1 MSRYE
6 SQVKTIY
13 AAQANVYARL
23 SDLSQLQTMKDLLTP
38 EQKSMIK
45 DKFDEVSKGKVT
57 ISDIAFTEDTA
68 SCTLQGMPVCVRI
81 IDREPIKT
89 IKFAADKSPVA
100 ATLWIQLIGIA
111 PYETKVKVTLDVDIP
126 FFLKP
131 MVGSKLDGVADQIA
145 EALTRIPY

>member
-13 AAQANVYARL
+13 AAQPNVYARL
-23 SDLSQLQTMKDLLTP
+23 SDLSQLQTMKDNLSP
-38 EQKSMIK
+38 EQKEMIK
-45 DKFDEVSKGKVT
+45 KKFDEVSQGKVT
-57 ISDIAFTEDTA
+57 VSNLAFTTDTA
-68 SCTLQGMPVCVRI
+68 SCKLMGMDVSVRI
-81 IDREPIKT
+81 IEREPMKT
-89 IKFAADKSPVA
+89 IKFTAENSPVG
-100 ATLWIQLIGIA
+100 ATLWIQLIGTG
-111 PYETKVKVTLDVDIP
+111 PYETKTKVTLDVDIP

>member
-13 AAQANVYARL
+13 AAQPNVYARL
-23 SDLSQLQTMKDLLTP
+23 SDLSQLQTMKDNLSP
-38 EQKSMIK
+38 EQKEMIK
-45 DKFDEVSKGKVT
+45 KKFDEVSQGKVT
-57 ISDIAFTEDTA
+57 VSDLAFTTDTA
-68 SCTLQGMPVCVRI
+68 SCKLMGMDVSVRI
-81 IDREPIKT
+81 IEREPMKT
-89 IKFAADKSPVA
+89 IKFTAENSPVG
-100 ATLWIQLIGIA
+100 ATLWIQLIGTG
-111 PYETKVKVTLDVDIP
+111 PYETKTKVTLDVDIP

>member
-1 MSRYE
+1 
-6 SQVKTIY
+6 
-13 AAQANVYARL
+13 
-23 SDLSQLQTMKDLLTP
+23 
-38 EQKSMIK
+38 
-45 DKFDEVSKGKVT
+45 
-57 ISDIAFTEDTA
+57 
-68 SCTLQGMPVCVRI
+68 MPVCVRI

-100 ATLWIQLIGIA
+100 ATLWIQLIGTA